1 MSQEPHTECPVR
13 AKGTSMFDNFQNAIT
28 AHLKACQATDN
39 SALEVAEA
47 IARMVAVCITDHD
60 GLQ

>member
-1 MSQEPHTECPVR
+1 
-13 AKGTSMFDNFQNAIT
+13 MFDNFQNAIT